1 MNYYPHHI
9 GDFNSATRHLTR
21 VERSIYRDLIDIYYD
36 TEAALPAD
44 MDRLCRLAIA
54 RSDEERTAVA
64 QVLQEF
70 FVQTDAGWTHDRCE
84 REIAKYRGL
93 KEAKSAAGKA
103 SAAARSRKLEQPND
117 SNSTAVEQVLNECA
131 TNQEPRTK
139 NQEEQE
145 QKALVP
151 SADDTSAYSAEFEE
165 FWAEYPKREGGNS
178 KKGAHKAWNARL
190 RSGVKAEDL
199 ILSAK
204 RYADQMQAKGN
215 VGTSFVKQAAT
226 FLGPDEH
233 WREALASNIHPLRTT
248 ASGGVVKGDSRN
260 CPPLTRKGDFEY
272 WNAIENRWEVRNTET
287 HDPATGYAWSYLKS
301 RGQA

>member
-1 MNYYPHHI
+1 MHYFKRNI
-9 GDFNSATRHLTR
+9 GDYHKKAGRLSMIEHGAYTLLMDACYDR
-21 VERSIYRDLIDIYYD
+21 ERFPTMDEAIDW
-36 TEAALPAD
+36 
-44 MDRLCRLAIA
+44 CWA
-54 RSDEERTAVA
+54 RSDEEIAAVKF
-64 QVLQEF
+64 VLTKF
-70 FVQTDAGWTHDRCE
+70 FTLEGEQYTQQRIADEIASFHDKSEKNKQIAIE
-84 REIAKYRGL
+84 REANRRAKR
-93 KEAKSAAGKA
+93 A
-103 SAAARSRKLEQPND
+103 P
-117 SNSTAVEQVLNECA
+117 VEHETCTNRHLT
-131 TNQEPRTK
+131 TNQEPITN
-139 NQEEQE
+139 NQEEKE

-151 SADDTSAYSAEFEE
+151 SADDTSAYSAEFES
-165 FWAEYPKREGGNS
+165 FWTEYPKREGGNS

-248 ASGGVVKGDSRN
+248 ASGGVVKGDSRT

>member
-1 MNYYPHHI
+1 MHYFKRNI
-9 GDFNSATRHLTR
+9 GDYHKKAGRLSMLEHGAYTLLMDACYDR
-21 VERSIYRDLIDIYYD
+21 ERFPTMDEAIDW
-36 TEAALPAD
+36 
-44 MDRLCRLAIA
+44 CWA
-54 RSDEERTAVA
+54 RSDEEIAAVKF
-64 QVLQEF
+64 VLTKF
-70 FVQTDAGWTHDRCE
+70 FTLEGEQYTQQRIADEIESFHERSEKNKQIALDR
-84 REIAKYRGL
+84 
-93 KEAKSAAGKA
+93 EAKRRAKRAPGEHETCTDGH
-103 SAAARSRKLEQPND
+103 L
-117 SNSTAVEQVLNECA
+117 T
-131 TNQEPRTK
+131 TNQEPLTS
-139 NQEEQE
+139 NQEEQD

-178 KKGAHKAWNARL
+178 KKGAFKAWNARL

-204 RYADQMQAKGN
+204 RYADQMQAKRN

-233 WREALASNIHPLRTT
+233 WREALASNVHPLRTT
-248 ASGGVVKGDSRN
+248 ASGGVVKGDSRT

-272 WNAIENRWEVRNTET
+272 WNAIENRWEVRNSET

-301 RGQA
+301 RGMA